1 MNDRQDCCGNWER
14 PSERWQERVCDAV
27 MGNGRPDAMG
37 PPGPPGPPGPR
48 GPRGERGPM
57 GPMGPRGIP
66 GPPGPPGFPG
76 PIGPTGPTGPAGE
89 AGAVGPTGPTGP
101 TGASPEPAAS
111 VADATG
117 ADDIVARFNEL
128 LNSLREAGLLRLP

>member
-1 MNDRQDCCGNWER
+1 MLFRSTGPTGPAGE
-14 PSERWQERVCDAV
+14 VGAV
-27 MGNGRPDAMG
+27 
-37 PPGPPGPPGPR
+37 
-48 GPRGERGPM
+48 
-57 GPMGPRGIP
+57 
-66 GPPGPPGFPG
+66 
-76 PIGPTGPTGPAGE
+76 GPTGPTGPAGE

-101 TGASPEPAAS
+101 AGASPEPAAS